1 MDRQDDELALVLF
14 AELFEFRQLL
24 YTGGAVGAPEVDDDD
39 LTFMVGEME
48 LSAVKGGCFEIGQLL
63 PDLIADRGVALKGA
77 SLSKLTGSASCAGA
91 GASGGVETAA
101 LLPPGAAGTLS
112 SACLYRA
119 FSISGVSARS

>member
-63 PDLIADRGVALKGA
+63 PDLIADRGVALKA
-77 SLSKLTGSASCAGA
+77 DR
-91 GASGGVETAA
+91 GG
-101 LLPPGAAGTLS
+101 LLRRGRGFRRGRDPDYG
-112 SACLYRA
+112 
-119 FSISGVSARS
+119 